1 MCYVYLKT
9 QPPSLFCIWCN
20 ATTMYTS
27 TQAKTSRSTFIIAS
41 LPPLHSTE
49 QQSLMYLSLLL
60 SNQNSLFLLFPNP
73 TYDHLYLILRLFQY
87 ISGQFFFSYSFLFYS
102 QFLFQ
107 VTSLKMTYTWKF
119 YYLLKKMMVLPYSQC
134 LIFQSFC
141 SYSPVFILTS
151 FPIIP
156 MSNPSP
162 QPLRYVYSSPSMP
175 QRSKCEREEGYL
187 LLLEF

>member
-87 ISGQFFFSYSFLFYS
+87 ISG
-102 QFLFQ
+102 
-107 VTSLKMTYTWKF
+107 
-119 YYLLKKMMVLPYSQC
+119 
-134 LIFQSFC
+134 
-141 SYSPVFILTS
+141 
-151 FPIIP
+151 
-156 MSNPSP
+156 
-162 QPLRYVYSSPSMP
+162 
-175 QRSKCEREEGYL
+175 
-187 LLLEF
+187 